1 MNIQLR
7 DLITIFDASKKFTLD
22 TSEILFDAL
31 EGNLSLF
38 VLSNKDLREALIP
51 CKEGVLQ
58 HASPGEFI
66 RQYDPLFHHIKYVD
80 IQLGQVL
87 EINEK
92 SIKSL
97 IVNQQFSEAEL
108 YKPLAPICDDLEFDF
123 WETEREVYSWEEDM
137 PAYSDVTL
145 ERIYVLEAEVITTK
159 ANKGNK
165 VSISKTTTGSG
176 SSTALKVIG
185 LLMHHLSKSPKYASG
200 TSANRSQIKELLLD
214 LAEELDVNSYGL
226 SKVDE
231 RLLSDAL
238 KHIESQKN

>member
-51 CKEGVLQ
+51 CKKGVLQ

-165 VSISKTTTGSG
+165 VSISKTTTGSA

-185 LLMHHLSKSPKYASG
+185 LLMHHLAKSPKYASG
-200 TSANRSQIKELLLD
+200 TSPNRSQIKELLLD